1 MSTIIE
7 HLAHGERVTH
17 VVRWTPDELYATAEV
32 WEASETWDASDP
44 PVSKGRIE
52 VIDCNDTYDCVPVE
66 QAKHPCLSIEF
77 RWTGEMTV
85 TLKDGQFEVDSE
97 QDIAKLCTV
106 LTVIYR
112 RARQHIQEG

>member
-17 VVRWTPDELYATAEV
+17 VVRWTPD
-32 WEASETWDASDP
+32 
-44 PVSKGRIE
+44 
-52 VIDCNDTYDCVPVE
+52 E

-112 RARQHIQEG
+112 RARQHILEG